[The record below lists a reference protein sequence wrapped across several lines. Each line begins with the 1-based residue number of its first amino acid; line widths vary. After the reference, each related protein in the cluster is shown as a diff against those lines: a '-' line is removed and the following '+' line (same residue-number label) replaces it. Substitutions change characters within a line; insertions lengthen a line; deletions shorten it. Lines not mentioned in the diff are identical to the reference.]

1 MNRLRWLILPLV
13 AITFALG
20 QTEEQYRRFIAHIQ
34 NALALKPGAVV
45 ADIGTGDSPELLH
58 ISRAVGESGKVICV
72 DISQK
77 TLDTFG
83 AS

>member
-1 MNRLRWLILPLV
+1 MANPAAGGDHLCARANRG
-13 AITFALG
+13 AISPV
-20 QTEEQYRRFIAHIQ
+20 IAHIQ